1 MRKELDLYRSHRLR
15 SHQETG
21 NVWLRAFYLPAV
33 VILMA
38 GLCIR
43 GAIMLQSSAVQRE
56 IAAVEQW
63 MAEEEDRY
71 REAELKWAYHEA
83 LMARTAAV
91 EELNAAL
98 STYPQVTG
106 GLVASIAAVGG
117 ETVTMSLTGYDSATG
132 ALQFVARSGEVI
144 DIPGYISDLRQTG
157 LFSAVDYSG
166 YRYTRG
172 AYYLELSCTLRERGT
187 P

>member
-15 SHQETG
+15 SRRETG
-21 NVWLRAFYLPAV
+21 SVWLRAFYLPAV
-33 VILMA
+33 VILAA

-43 GAIMLQSSAVQRE
+43 GAITLQSRALQRE

-63 MAEEEDRY
+63 MEEEEDRY
-71 REAELKWAYHEA
+71 REAELKWAYNEA

-91 EELNAAL
+91 EELSDAL
-98 STYPQVTG
+98 STYPQVTSS
-106 GLVASIAAVGG
+106 LVASIAAVGG
-117 ETVTMSLTGYDSATG
+117 ENVTMTLTGYDSATG
-132 ALQFVARSGEVI
+132 TLQFAAGSGEVI
-144 DIPGYISDLRQTG
+144 DIPGYVSTLRQTG

-172 AYYLELSCTLRERGT
+172 AYYLDLSCTLRERRT